1 VAYGARLESVLGESP
16 RGFESPILRQRP
28 TNARRFTSRTYLL
41 GAAMTSVLPNRV
53 LVRPKASLL
62 RNVLSSVVLFS
73 LPLYGALYVLG
84 VSRGSWLVVL
94 ASQCVG
100 VALCVVVWARY
111 RAIVVVVSSTDIEE
125 QGLFFRQRCPL
136 DAVYRV
142 ILAKMYRSSSAEAWH
157 QLLVTDADN
166 NRLLRMRGV
175 FWGESE
181 MRRVADAIGVPVME
195 AAEPVTRQAFMA
207 EHPESVDWYEKNR
220 ALTALVLVAVLA
232 AAVGIV
238 VGLMALA
245 GVPIGAAA

>member
-1 VAYGARLESVLGESP
+1 
-16 RGFESPILRQRP
+16 
-28 TNARRFTSRTYLL
+28 
-41 GAAMTSVLPNRV
+41 MTSVLPNRV
-53 LVRPKASLL
+53 SVRPKASLL

-94 ASQCVG
+94 VSQCVG
-100 VALCVVVWARY
+100 VALCVLVWARY
-111 RAIVVVVSSTDIEE
+111 RAISVVVTAAEIKE

-142 ILAKMYRSSSAEAWH
+142 ILAEIYRSSSAETWH
-157 QLLVTDADN
+157 QLLVTDADD

-181 MRRVADAIGVPVME
+181 MRRVADAIGVPVTE
-195 AAEPVTRQAFMA
+195 PSEPVTRQAFMA
-207 EHPESVDWYEKNR
+207 AHPDSVDWYERNR
-220 ALTALVLVAVLA
+220 ALAALVLAAALA

-245 GVPIGAAA
+245 GVPIGTAT

>member
-1 VAYGARLESVLGESP
+1 
-16 RGFESPILRQRP
+16 
-28 TNARRFTSRTYLL
+28 
-41 GAAMTSVLPNRV
+41 MTSVLPNVV

-94 ASQCVG
+94 ASQCIG
-100 VALCVVVWARY
+100 VALCLLVWARY
-111 RAIVVVVSSTDIEE
+111 RAISVVVSATEIKE
-125 QGLFFRQRCPL
+125 QGLFFRQRCSL
-136 DAVYRV
+136 DAVFRV
-142 ILAKMYRSSSAEAWH
+142 ILAEIYRSSSAETWH

-166 NRLLRMRGV
+166 NRLLRMRGA

-181 MRRVADAIGVPVME
+181 MRRIADAIGVPVLE
-195 AAEPVTRQAFMA
+195 PSEPVTQRAFMVA
-207 EHPESVDWYEKNR
+207 HPESVDWYERNR
-220 ALTALVLVAVLA
+220 ALAAVVLAAVLA

>member
-1 VAYGARLESVLGESP
+1 
-16 RGFESPILRQRP
+16 
-28 TNARRFTSRTYLL
+28 
-41 GAAMTSVLPNRV
+41 MTSVLSNRV

-62 RNVLSSVVLFS
+62 RNALSSVVLFS

-84 VSRGSWLVVL
+84 VPRGSWLVVL
-94 ASQCVG
+94 GSQCIG
-100 VALCVVVWARY
+100 VALCLLVWARY
-111 RAIVVVVSSTDIEE
+111 RAISVAVSATEIRE

-142 ILAKMYRSSSAEAWH
+142 ILAKIYRSSSAETWH
-157 QLLVTDADN
+157 QLLVTDAEN

-195 AAEPVTRQAFMA
+195 AADPVTRQAFIA
-207 EHPESVDWYEKNR
+207 KHPESVDWYEKNR
-220 ALTALVLVAVLA
+220 ALTALVLAAALA
-232 AAVGIV
+232 AAVGVV

-245 GVPIGAAA
+245 GVPIGAVA

>member
-1 VAYGARLESVLGESP
+1 
-16 RGFESPILRQRP
+16 
-28 TNARRFTSRTYLL
+28 
-41 GAAMTSVLPNRV
+41 MTSVLPNRV

-111 RAIVVVVSSTDIEE
+111 RAIVVVVSPTDIEE

-142 ILAKMYRSSSAEAWH
+142 ILAKIYRSSSAEAWH

-207 EHPESVDWYEKNR
+207 EHPKSVDWYEKNR
-220 ALTALVLVAVLA
+220 ALTALVLAAVLA

>member
-1 VAYGARLESVLGESP
+1 MGVSSTPHRPKPPRMRVDSHHAR
-16 RGFESPILRQRP
+16 ICW
-28 TNARRFTSRTYLL
+28 

-111 RAIVVVVSSTDIEE
+111 RAIVVVVSPTDIEE

-142 ILAKMYRSSSAEAWH
+142 ILAKIYRSSSAEAWH

-232 AAVGIV
+232 AAVGVV